1 MFPVCATP
9 STITPDS
16 YDGTMETF
24 TVTTGT
30 VLLTLDSGLDYEVN
44 TTYSV
49 VMETVDTGKTPPLTG
64 TITVKVRMMEN
75 YLLLLKKHNIVLFTF
90 TGYCYQLQDAS
101 FVKMTWLN
109 MYQWMPKFK
118 QCDDLKCNLCFLQWN
133 IFIVLRL
140 FCTFLYRR
148 EREGKFSNL
157 RYFLIPFAAF
167 ELITL

>member
-16 YDGTMETF
+16 YDGTTETF

-75 YLLLLKKHNIVLFTF
+75 YLL
-90 TGYCYQLQDAS
+90 
-101 FVKMTWLN
+101 
-109 MYQWMPKFK
+109 
-118 QCDDLKCNLCFLQWN
+118 
-133 IFIVLRL
+133 
-140 FCTFLYRR
+140 
-148 EREGKFSNL
+148 
-157 RYFLIPFAAF
+157 
-167 ELITL
+167 